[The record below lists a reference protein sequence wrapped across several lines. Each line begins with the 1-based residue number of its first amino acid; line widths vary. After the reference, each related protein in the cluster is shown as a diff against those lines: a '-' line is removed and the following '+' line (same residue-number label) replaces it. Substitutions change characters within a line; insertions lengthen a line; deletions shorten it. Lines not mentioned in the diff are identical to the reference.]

1 MGEAKINHGG
11 LFSRGVKAVL
21 AAPDRQLWSEAYQQ
35 AGAGHL
41 GEKRNCADR
50 VETSALGRGKRHES
64 AAFIVDRLGL
74 ELKLASRYHASP
86 DRRWGWGG
94 GKS

>member
-1 MGEAKINHGG
+1 MLLPHPCDMGEAKINHGG

-74 ELKLASRYHASP
+74 E
-86 DRRWGWGG
+86 
-94 GKS
+94 